1 MLTLAARM
9 SCSPLQGRTMKLARL
24 AFTTLLALG
33 CGCNAERPPASATGA
48 TPPAT
53 SMAATGTAQ
62 VAAAAS
68 QTAPAPDSN
77 DTVPAPFQGRWASDA
92 TACRKPA
99 DESQLELQANR
110 VAFFEGS
117 GPIKSVVVDGDVITL
132 VAELSA
138 EGEIDE
144 TTYAFRLSD
153 DGRTLTDISTGPG
166 MVRHR
171 C

>member
-1 MLTLAARM
+1 
-9 SCSPLQGRTMKLARL
+9 MKFARL
-24 AFTTLLALG
+24 ALTTLLALG
-33 CGCNAERPPASATGA
+33 SGCNADHPPTAAPADAPRAASSMPPA
-48 TPPAT
+48 
-53 SMAATGTAQ
+53 AQ
-62 VAAAAS
+62 VTAS
-68 QTAPAPDSN
+68 SPSRLATDPNSTIP
-77 DTVPAPFQGRWASDA
+77 VPFQGRWAADA
-92 TACRKPA
+92 SACEKQA

-110 VAFFEGS
+110 AAFFEGS

-153 DGRTLTDISTGPG
+153 NGSTLTDISTGPG
-166 MVRHR
+166 VVRHR

>member
-1 MLTLAARM
+1 MT
-9 SCSPLQGRTMKLARL
+9 LARL
-24 AFTTLLALG
+24 ALTTLLAMG
-33 CGCNAERPPASATGA
+33 CGCNADRTPTSATGKA
-48 TPPAT
+48 PTVASTLAAGASPA
-53 SMAATGTAQ
+53 
-62 VAAAAS
+62 
-68 QTAPAPDSN
+68 APVVSPDGPGPDSN
-77 DTVPAPFQGRWASDA
+77 DTVPAQFRGRWAADA

-99 DESQLELQANR
+99 DESQLELQPHQA
-110 VAFFEGS
+110 AFFEGS

-138 EGEIDE
+138 EGETDE

-153 DGRTLTDISTGPG
+153 NGSTLTDISTGPG

>member
-1 MLTLAARM
+1 MKPASFALA
-9 SCSPLQGRTMKLARL
+9 
-24 AFTTLLALG
+24 TLLLLVG
-33 CGCNAERPPASATGA
+33 GCNADRPPASAAGDATQAATSAPSGVSQSPLPA
-48 TPPAT
+48 TP
-53 SMAATGTAQ
+53 
-62 VAAAAS
+62 
-68 QTAPAPDSN
+68 APPPDSN
-77 DTVPAPFQGRWASDA
+77 DTVPTAFRGRWAANA

-110 VAFFEGS
+110 AAFFEGS
-117 GPIKSVVVDGDVITL
+117 GPIKSVVVDGDVVTL

-138 EGEIDE
+138 EGEVNE

-153 DGRTLTDISTGPG
+153 NGQTLTDISTGPG

>member
-1 MLTLAARM
+1 M
-9 SCSPLQGRTMKLARL
+9 QLARFAL
-24 AFTTLLALG
+24 TTLLALG
-33 CGCNAERPPASATGA
+33 CGCNADRPPASATGDAPQPTA
-48 TPPAT
+48 TLPAGA
-53 SMAATGTAQ
+53 SQ
-62 VAAAAS
+62 VASAADQAG
-68 QTAPAPDSN
+68 PAADPN
-77 DTVPAPFQGRWASDA
+77 DTVPAPFRGRWATDA
-92 TACRKPA
+92 AACGKPA

-110 VAFFEGS
+110 AAFFEGS

-138 EGEIDE
+138 EGEVDE

-153 DGRTLTDISTGPG
+153 NGRTLTDISTGPG

>member
-1 MLTLAARM
+1 
-9 SCSPLQGRTMKLARL
+9 MKLARIAL
-24 AFTTLLALG
+24 TTLLALG
-33 CGCNAERPPASATGA
+33 CGCNAERPPASATGNA
-48 TPPAT
+48 PPAAST
-53 SMAATGTAQ
+53 RPSG
-62 VAAAAS
+62 AS
-68 QTAPAPDSN
+68 QAPSTANQPAPATDSN
-77 DTVPAPFQGRWASDA
+77 DTIPAPFQGRWAADA

-110 VAFFEGS
+110 AAFFEGS
-117 GPIKSVVVDGDVITL
+117 GPIKSVVVDGDVVTL

-138 EGEIDE
+138 EGQTDE

-153 DGRTLTDISTGPG
+153 NGRTLTDISTGPG

>member
-1 MLTLAARM
+1 
-9 SCSPLQGRTMKLARL
+9 MKLVRIAL
-24 AFTTLLALG
+24 STLLALG
-33 CGCNAERPPASATGA
+33 CACNADRPPASAASDA
-48 TPPAT
+48 TK
-53 SMAATGTAQ
+53 
-62 VAAAAS
+62 AAS
-68 QTAPAPDSN
+68 TTSSGDAHPTSVANQVEPPPTEPD
-77 DTVPAPFQGRWASDA
+77 DTIPAPFQGRWAADA

-99 DESQLELQANR
+99 DETQLELKADR
-110 VAFFEGS
+110 AAFFEGS

-138 EGEIDE
+138 EGETDE

-153 DGRTLTDISTGPG
+153 NGSTLTDISTGPG